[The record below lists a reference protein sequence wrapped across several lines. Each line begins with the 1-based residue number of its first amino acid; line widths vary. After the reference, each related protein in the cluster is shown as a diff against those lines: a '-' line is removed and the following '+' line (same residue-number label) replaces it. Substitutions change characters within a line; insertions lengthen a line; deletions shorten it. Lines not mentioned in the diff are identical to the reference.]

1 MLYTLHRAQDLVVS
15 DIFLR
20 QIGIAIGIAYGFGG
34 LAGGAIVM
42 ARRGEE
48 QNVAMA
54 PTLQ

>member
-48 QNVAMA
+48 QNVARA